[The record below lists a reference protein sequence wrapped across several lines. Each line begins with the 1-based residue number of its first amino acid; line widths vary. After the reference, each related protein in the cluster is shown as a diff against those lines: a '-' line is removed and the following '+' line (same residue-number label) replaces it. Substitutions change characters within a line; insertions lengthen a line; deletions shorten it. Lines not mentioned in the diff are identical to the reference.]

1 MKKIYIS
8 HSTSFDF
15 KKELYQPLK
24 KAGLDYSFIYPHE
37 KSSKPYPVKK
47 LFLSKKCNL
56 VIAEVSFPSTGQ
68 GIELGWAN
76 IFKIP
81 IICIYQEGKKYSNS
95 LEKLTQKFIAYKDSK
110 GLIQK
115 LRRELET

>member
-76 IFKIP
+76 VCDIP
-81 IICIYQEGKKYSNS
+81 IICIYRKGTTHPQSIRLITKKIIKYGDN
-95 LEKLTQKFIAYKDSK
+95 LDLIEKIKKI
-110 GLIQK
+110 
-115 LRRELET
+115 

>member
-76 IFKIP
+76 VYKIP
-81 IICIYQEGKKYSNS
+81 IICIHKKGTNYSKS
-95 LEKLTQKFIAYKDSK
+95 LKIITKKIIEYSDNLDLIEKMKKI
-110 GLIQK
+110 I
-115 LRRELET
+115 